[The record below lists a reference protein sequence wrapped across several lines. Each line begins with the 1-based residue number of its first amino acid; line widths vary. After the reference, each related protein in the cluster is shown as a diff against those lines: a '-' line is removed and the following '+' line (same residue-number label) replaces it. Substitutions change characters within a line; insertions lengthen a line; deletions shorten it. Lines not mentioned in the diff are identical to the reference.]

1 MLKAIINTKQPF
13 FWIIIHL
20 LLGFSFTLVREFFV
34 IWFFLVIVSSLNII
48 TKGSRDKKKVHLI
61 YLVTYL
67 SSLELLSRMTHAFKY
82 RIPWEYGKY
91 VIFFGALYA
100 ILVLNSRKG
109 PRGLLLFLLLLPAI
123 FLTGDYD
130 IEWRDIVFNL
140 FGPIAISVVII
151 SNTKLRITK
160 HQFKHILKLM
170 LYPALS
176 VLAYVIVKTP
186 DLDSIQ
192 FNLEANFEAT
202 GGYGSNQ
209 VSTILG
215 LGLFLTF
222 VFWVNNWELSGNRK
236 VDLVLMFGFFFQGLL
251 SFSRGGMVGGI
262 LAILILVF
270 MISKSGA
277 KNRKNFNIPKVGK
290 FLIPAVIF
298 LVITFQIADSVTKGM
313 LRLRYQGETTST
325 LAGSREVDINTL
337 TTGRF
342 TIFQEDFDI
351 WMDNFTFGAGV
362 GISKYIRS
370 RAGGIRQLP
379 VASHVELSRLL
390 AEHGLLGLLW
400 FAILIVSGL
409 RLIKH
414 KSNSKFQGVLL
425 ALFLLGIYTTF
436 HAATRTYL
444 TPLLIGISVLSIV
457 DIYNKELSKKEINR
471 RKRVLKNRSIS
482 RL

>member
-1 MLKAIINTKQPF
+1 
-13 FWIIIHL
+13 
-20 LLGFSFTLVREFFV
+20 
-34 IWFFLVIVSSLNII
+34 
-48 TKGSRDKKKVHLI
+48 
-61 YLVTYL
+61 
-67 SSLELLSRMTHAFKY
+67 
-82 RIPWEYGKY
+82 
-91 VIFFGALYA
+91 
-100 ILVLNSRKG
+100 
-109 PRGLLLFLLLLPAI
+109 
-123 FLTGDYD
+123 
-130 IEWRDIVFNL
+130 
-140 FGPIAISVVII
+140 
-151 SNTKLRITK
+151 
-160 HQFKHILKLM
+160 
-170 LYPALS
+170 
-176 VLAYVIVKTP
+176 
-186 DLDSIQ
+186 
-192 FNLEANFEAT
+192 
-202 GGYGSNQ
+202 
-209 VSTILG
+209 
-215 LGLFLTF
+215 
-222 VFWVNNWELSGNRK
+222 
-236 VDLVLMFGFFFQGLL
+236 
-251 SFSRGGMVGGI
+251 MVGGI